1 MSTPCISV
9 LLPVYNAERTV
20 QEAMDSLTAQT
31 FEAFEVLVVNDGS
44 TDGTDEILQAAA
56 LKDDRIRVLTC
67 PHRGLIDALNAGI
80 AESTSPL
87 IARFDADDR
96 AHPERLERQVQYLDR
111 HPEVAAVGSQV
122 HCFSE
127 QGVAEGF
134 RVYEAWI
141 NALITPNDIA
151 REIYIESPLVHPSV
165 TIRRS
170 VLNEVGAYQ
179 ERGWAEDYDLWLR
192 IHTAGYAMAKIPEV
206 LLEWREGETRLTRT
220 DSRYSVENFLRA
232 KAHYLGL
239 GPLSADKACIVWG
252 AGQMG
257 RRLSKHL
264 LREGIRIPAFVD
276 IDPKKIGNSRRGSP
290 IIAPDDLQAVRG
302 NSGDPIVLAAVPSR
316 GARDLIRRNLNDL
329 GLVETVDYWCVA

>member
-1 MSTPCISV
+1 MTTLPVSV
-9 LLPVYNAERTV
+9 LLPVYNAAQTL
-20 QEAMDSLTAQT
+20 QEAIDTLTAQT
-31 FEAFEVLVVNDGS
+31 LKAFEVVAVNDGS
-44 TDGTDEILQAAA
+44 TDATDEILRVAAM
-56 LKDDRIRVLTC
+56 KDARIRVITC
-67 PHRGLIDALNAGI
+67 PHRGLIDTLNTGI
-80 AESTSPL
+80 SESRAPF

-96 AHPERLERQVQYLDR
+96 AHPERLERQVEYLDD

-141 NALITPNDIA
+141 NALITPQDIA

-170 VLNEVGAYQ
+170 VLDDVGSYQ

-192 IHTAGYAMAKIPEV
+192 IHTAGYAMAKVPHI
-206 LLEWREGETRLTRT
+206 LHEWREGETRLTRT
-220 DSRYSVENFLRA
+220 DTRYSVENFLRA
-232 KAHYLGL
+232 KAHYLAL
-239 GPLSADKACIVWG
+239 GPLSKDKKCIVWG

-264 LREGIRIPAFVD
+264 LREGVQIPAFVD
-276 IDPKKIGNSRRGSP
+276 IDEKKIGNTRRGSP
-290 IIAPDDLQAVRG
+290 IIAPDDLPRVR
-302 NSGDPIVLAAVPSR
+302 SESDDPVVLAAVPSR
-316 GARDLIRRNLNDL
+316 GARDLIRGNLNNL